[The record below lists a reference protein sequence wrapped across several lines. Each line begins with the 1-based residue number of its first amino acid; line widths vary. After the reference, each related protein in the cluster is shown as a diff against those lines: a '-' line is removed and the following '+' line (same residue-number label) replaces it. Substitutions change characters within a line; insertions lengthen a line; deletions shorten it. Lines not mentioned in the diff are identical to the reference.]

1 MPVFHIKYGYIKL
14 FILYCLVGVGEPTH
28 SAHDAENI
36 VVGSV
41 DGNAGSVL
49 SPDGVVAEHKL
60 ERGIVDAR
68 HIARS
73 ARLVLLRA
81 QGERVNVDTRVRRAR
96 VMLVRLHGIEVRSF
110 ALTETVLSVKLELGS
125 HNRVLPPAVQ
135 VEGGL
140 REHEGASV
148 RHKAFG
154 VVLARAERR
163 ARRWVPPISVRDRRP
178 RVHGRGA
185 GRHCTRVD
193 EEPAHDEFARRGGA
207 RTREGVVS
215 VRERVNAVRV
225 VPRLHPERLVELLT
239 RLELLAAVD
248 EVVLLDGENKLLAR
262 VVEIEL
268 DLVAR
273 GSNRLVASELKL
285 LNEVL
290 VRVLRH
296 AAALVGVKEDVV
308 DVERGGDER
317 LGVGT
322 LRGLV
327 ARARP
332 VPVGRVR
339 GIHAPAERVDS
350 PQEAVKSVQLNV
362 NLHLVILEGNKRKR
376 ETRVAAEPE
385 LERHVK
391 RGLRKRAARHAR
403 VARGASVARDVDG
416 RERWVRQVSEL
427 RGLPDHLVV
436 AALLFGGHRKLIPQV
451 HELPVLT
458 VNALP
463 SNLNLHV
470 INHVDTRVIDPAGKG
485 GVTSRTLRL
494 GWVAGVDLREHHLK
508 VGAVGK
514 IAIARD
520 GALHTA
526 AEVSLPIESLFNR
539 FHGEISVSA
548 VGNFPECDL
557 RVPSQVNVLG
567 SVSDKLH

>member
-1 MPVFHIKYGYIKL
+1 M

-28 SAHDAENI
+28 PAHDAENI

-125 HNRVLPPAVQ
+125 HNRVLPPAVHAKS
-135 VEGGL
+135 L
-140 REHEGASV
+140 LCKHEGTCV
-148 RHKAFG
+148 RHKTLISTG
-154 VVLARAERR
+154 GAERR
-163 ARRWVPPISVRDRRP
+163 ARRRPPAVGVRMFGPALRVLDR
-178 RVHGRGA
+178 VLGA
-185 GRHCTRVD
+185 ECHRTRVD

-225 VPRLHPERLVELLT
+225 VPRLHPEHLVE
-239 RLELLAAVD
+239 RFIGLELLAAVD
-248 EVVLLDGENKLLAR
+248 EVVLLDGENELLAR

-273 GSNRLVASELKL
+273 GSNRLVASELEL

-322 LRGLV
+322 KRGLV

-332 VPVGRVR
+332 V
-339 GIHAPAERVDS
+339 
-350 PQEAVKSVQLNV
+350 
-362 NLHLVILEGNKRKR
+362 
-376 ETRVAAEPE
+376 
-385 LERHVK
+385 RHVGGP
-391 RGLRKRAARHAR
+391 RRPTGCAAPR
-403 VARGASVARDVDG
+403 
-416 RERWVRQVSEL
+416 
-427 RGLPDHLVV
+427 
-436 AALLFGGHRKLIPQV
+436 
-451 HELPVLT
+451 
-458 VNALP
+458 
-463 SNLNLHV
+463 
-470 INHVDTRVIDPAGKG
+470 
-485 GVTSRTLRL
+485 
-494 GWVAGVDLREHHLK
+494 
-508 VGAVGK
+508 
-514 IAIARD
+514 
-520 GALHTA
+520 
-526 AEVSLPIESLFNR
+526 
-539 FHGEISVSA
+539 
-548 VGNFPECDL
+548 
-557 RVPSQVNVLG
+557 
-567 SVSDKLH
+567 

>member
-1 MPVFHIKYGYIKL
+1 
-14 FILYCLVGVGEPTH
+14 
-28 SAHDAENI
+28 
-36 VVGSV
+36 
-41 DGNAGSVL
+41 VL

-110 ALTETVLSVKLELGS
+110 TLTETVLSVKLELGS

-135 VEGGL
+135 VKSGL

-148 RHKAFG
+148 RHKTFLLEAVG
-154 VVLARAERR
+154 TVPRAERR
-163 ARRWVPPISVRDRRP
+163 ARRWVPPISVRMLGPPVRACRVGDARGRP
-178 RVHGRGA
+178 RH
-185 GRHCTRVD
+185 RHRTRVD

-225 VPRLHPERLVELLT
+225 VPRLHPEHLVE
-239 RLELLAAVD
+239 RFIGLELLAAVD
-248 EVVLLDGENKLLAR
+248 EVVLLDGENELLAR

-273 GSNRLVASELKL
+273 GSNRLVASELEL

-322 LRGLV
+322 KRGLV

-332 VPVGRVR
+332 VRHVVLPNQVLPPV
-339 GIHAPAERVDS
+339 ERVDS
-350 PQEAVKSVQLNV
+350 PQEAVQTVQLNV
-362 NLHLVILEGNKRKR
+362 NLHLVILEGDKRKR

-403 VARGASVARDVDG
+403 VARGAVDS

-427 RGLPDHLVV
+427 RGLPDHFVV
-436 AALLFGGHRKLIPQV
+436 AALLFGGHRKLVPQV
-451 HELPVLT
+451 HELSVLA

-470 INHVDTRVIDPAGKG
+470 INHVDTRIIDPAGKD
-485 GVTSRTLRL
+485 GVTSRALRRV
-494 GWVAGVDLREHHLK
+494 WVAGVDLREHHLK

-514 IAIARD
+514 ITIARD

-526 AEVSLPIESLFNR
+526 SEVSLPIESLFNR
-539 FHGEISVSA
+539 FHSEISVSA
-548 VGNFPECDL
+548 VGYFPECYL
-557 RVPSQVNVLG
+557 RIPSQVNVLG

>member
-1 MPVFHIKYGYIKL
+1 M

-28 SAHDAENI
+28 PAHDAENI

-163 ARRWVPPISVRDRRP
+163 ARRWVPPIRVRRRGP
-178 RVHGRGA
+178 RRRAVA
-185 GRHCTRVD
+185 GRHRTRVD
-193 EEPAHDEFARRGGA
+193 EEPAHDEFARGGGA
-207 RTREGVVS
+207 RTREGMVS

-225 VPRLHPERLVELLT
+225 VPRLHPERLVELFIG
-239 RLELLAAVD
+239 LELLAAVD
-248 EVVLLDGENKLLAR
+248 EVILLDGENKLLAR

-273 GSNRLVASELKL
+273 GSNRLVASELEL

-317 LGVGT
+317 LGVGAK
-322 LRGLV
+322 RGLV

-332 VPVGRVR
+332 VPLGRVR
-339 GIHAPAERVDS
+339 MGHAPAERVNS

-362 NLHLVILEGNKRKR
+362 NLHLVILEGDKRKR

-403 VARGASVARDVDG
+403 VARGVSVARNVHR
-416 RERWVRQVSEL
+416 RERWVRQVGKL
-427 RGLPDHLVV
+427 CGLPDHLVV
-436 AALLFGGHRKLIPQV
+436 TTLLFGGHRKLVPQV

-470 INHVDTRVIDPAGKG
+470 INHVDTRVIDPAGKD

-494 GWVAGVDLREHHLK
+494 VWVAGVDLREHHLK

>member
-1 MPVFHIKYGYIKL
+1 M
-14 FILYCLVGVGEPTH
+14 YCLVGVGEPTH

-41 DGNAGSVL
+41 DGNAGRVL

-110 ALTETVLSVKLELGS
+110 TLTETVLSVKLELGS

-163 ARRWVPPISVRDRRP
+163 ARRWVPPIRVRRRGP
-178 RVHGRGA
+178 RRRAVA
-185 GRHCTRVD
+185 GRHRTRVD
-193 EEPAHDEFARRGGA
+193 EEPAHDEFARGGGA
-207 RTREGVVS
+207 RTREGMVS

-225 VPRLHPERLVELLT
+225 VPRLHPERLVELFIG
-239 RLELLAAVD
+239 LELLAAVD

-273 GSNRLVASELKL
+273 GSNRLVASELEL

-317 LGVGT
+317 LGVGAK
-322 LRGLV
+322 RGLV
-327 ARARP
+327 ARARLA
-332 VPVGRVR
+332 RHAR
-339 GIHAPAERVDS
+339 RAHAPAERVDS

-362 NLHLVILEGNKRKR
+362 NLHLVILEGDKRKR
-376 ETRVAAEPE
+376 KTRVAAEPE

-451 HELPVLT
+451 HELPVLA

-470 INHVDTRVIDPAGKG
+470 INHVDTRVIDPAGKD

-494 GWVAGVDLREHHLK
+494 VWVAGVDLREHHLK